1 MARYHYRLGQ
11 LEKLTFFKSI
21 KDFTALG
28 ISDRRLFIN
37 SVPSQN
43 LKDEEWEE
51 LTTLYGKKL
60 ENIVVEFTEYER
72 ASYNAM
78 QYKLKRI
85 RDCGAYVA
93 LDDYGTGYNGEA
105 ILLECF
111 PDFVKIDILLVRNVD
126 KDAERQKMISQPRRI
141 CQSAKNALY
150 CGGRGDERGAGNGHS
165 SRLRLRPGLLRGPSR
180 QSAARHSGEAADGN
194 QSILSKISFEKIERR
209 DGMPRR
215 GFLYIENP
223 AIVAGFKKG

>member
-1 MARYHYRLGQ
+1 M
-11 LEKLTFFKSI
+11 
-21 KDFTALG
+21 
-28 ISDRRLFIN
+28 
-37 SVPSQN
+37 PSQN

-51 LTTLYGKKL
+51 LTALYGKKL

-111 PDFVKIDILLVRNVD
+111 PDFVKIDILRVRNVD
-126 KDAERQKMISQPRRI
+126 KDAERQKMISNLVEF
-141 CQSAKNALY
+141 AKARKMRCIAEGVETKEELETVIRLGCDFVQGY
-150 CGGRGDERGAGNGHS
+150 YVARPAKAPPVIPEKQQAEIKEFYRKYHS
-165 SRLRLRPGLLRGPSR
+165 
-180 QSAARHSGEAADGN
+180 
-194 QSILSKISFEKIERR
+194 EK
-209 DGMPRR
+209 
-215 GFLYIENP
+215 
-223 AIVAGFKKG
+223 